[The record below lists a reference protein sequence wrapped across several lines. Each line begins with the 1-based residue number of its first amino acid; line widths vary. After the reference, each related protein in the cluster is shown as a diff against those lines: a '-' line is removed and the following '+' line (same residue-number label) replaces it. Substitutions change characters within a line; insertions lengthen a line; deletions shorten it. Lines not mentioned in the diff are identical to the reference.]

1 MSFTVGKLENLLRDL
16 KRKSDQ
22 NGEKDMTQREYFE
35 RIGAIRGHIGKGK
48 LEKAEELLT
57 QLYAYKPVRLLW
69 FVAKAEYVLKKYG
82 DLKAALK
89 ILDDK
94 YFLGE
99 DYPGL
104 KECMEFRIN
113 AFRQKGEEWDAIR
126 EEYCYRK
133 ACGQACDHLEEAL
146 VEGLELLAE
155 DSENLAALETLG
167 EKFYHTADII
177 AYLIVRMAQMQM
189 GNVQEDAKVRWF
201 DQIPNCGY
209 LKEKLCSKKA
219 NTFIL
224 VMDESLNRALEILG
238 FLLHKLGHQV
248 FLLSPPQ
255 VFETENRLDLRETIE
270 VSMEHI
276 QRYPDMCVIPPVAL
290 TQGGEV
296 YGDNREYIIDHI
308 CREESQRDNAVV
320 LCSGYLLEQLC
331 IREGIRGRIG
341 RLSPYETDFKEEKLQ
356 FGWAGSYLSYI
367 SDLYGYDVR
376 ADLEAKPE
384 VDFSILIPARNSSK
398 TLRHTLETCLKQRYQ
413 GSYEVVISDN
423 SVDGDSGIYDLCQE
437 LGDSRIRYVR
447 TPRSLT
453 LTKSFEFG
461 YLQTRGEF
469 VLSMGSDD
477 GLLPWGLEVIKQVM
491 DRFPQ
496 EEIIQWDRGFYAWPG
511 FNGGQENM
519 FQIPRKY
526 EKQRIQ
532 AYLEDTGN
540 ILKSVAQNPQ
550 MVYIM
555 PLLYINSGFRRR
567 YLKTLMEKTGKLFD
581 GCNQDLQTG
590 MINCC
595 INKRILQIYYPI
607 TIAGMSDT
615 SVGYL
620 VGGVTPGAEGEK
632 TAQARKQI
640 YQWENMGLFIPLKRE
655 RLMYGLGID
664 IGSLYRVLSRAVEE
678 GLIPEKEA
686 DQVLSWQ
693 TVVLHGAESY
703 HVLLRDTCDLFIH
716 VERFMAK
723 KLGKEQV
730 RWFEREVY
738 GKALALRCVYEG
750 ELERSKAQK
759 SYREEVDQFGG
770 EVLDAS
776 RYGVS
781 NIGEAVELFEKKTGL

>member
-1 MSFTVGKLENLLRDL
+1 
-16 KRKSDQ
+16 
-22 NGEKDMTQREYFE
+22 MTQREYFE
-35 RIGAIRGHIGKGK
+35 RISAIRGHIAKGK
-48 LEKAEELLT
+48 LEKAQALLT

-69 FVAKAEYVLKKYG
+69 FVAKAEYVLKKEG
-82 DLKAALK
+82 APEAALK
-89 ILDDK
+89 ILDHK

-104 KECMEFRIN
+104 KECMQFRIN
-113 AFRQKGEEWDAIR
+113 TFRQKGEEWDALR
-126 EEYCYRK
+126 EEYCYQR
-133 ACGQACDHLEEAL
+133 ACGQDCDQLKKMLA
-146 VEGLELLAE
+146 EGLELLSE
-155 DSENLAALETLG
+155 DSENLAALEDLG
-167 EKFYHTADII
+167 DRFYHTADII
-177 AYLIVRMAQMQM
+177 AYLIVRMVRMQV
-189 GNVQEDAKVRWF
+189 GNVQQDSRARWF
-201 DQIPNCGY
+201 DQLENCGY
-209 LKEKLCSKKA
+209 LKEKLCPQKA

-248 FLLSPPQ
+248 FLLGPPL
-255 VFETENRLDLRETIE
+255 VFETENRLDLRQTIE
-270 VSMEHI
+270 VSMDHI
-276 QRYPDMCVIPPVAL
+276 QRYPDMCIIPPVAL
-290 TQGGEV
+290 VQEGEI
-296 YGDNREYIIDHI
+296 YGDNREYVIDHI
-308 CREESQRDNAVV
+308 CREESQRDNAVI
-320 LCSGYLLEQLC
+320 LCSGHLLEQLC

-341 RLSPYETDFKEEKLQ
+341 RLSPYEADFKEEKLQ
-356 FGWAGSYLSYI
+356 FGWVGSYLSYI

-398 TLRHTLETCLKQRYQ
+398 TLRYTIQTCLKQRYQ

-437 LGDSRIRYVR
+437 LGDPRIRYVR

-469 VLSMGSDD
+469 VVSIGSDD
-477 GLLPWGLEVIKQVM
+477 GMLPWGLEVIKQVM
-491 DRFPQ
+491 DRAPQ

-526 EKQRIQ
+526 KKQKIQ

-540 ILKSVAQNPQ
+540 ILKGVAQNPQ
-550 MVYIM
+550 MAYVM

-567 YLKTLMEKTGKLFD
+567 YLKTLLGKTGKLFD
-581 GCNQDLQTG
+581 GSNQDLQTG

-607 TIAGMSDT
+607 TIAGMSDN
-615 SVGYL
+615 SIGYL
-620 VGGVTPGAEGEK
+620 VGGVTPRAEGEK
-632 TAQARKQI
+632 AAQARKQV
-640 YQWENMGLFIPLKRE
+640 YQWENMGLFIPLARE
-655 RLMYGLGID
+655 RLIYGLGVD
-664 IGSLYRVLSRAVEE
+664 ICSLYRVLSRAVEE
-678 GLIPEKEA
+678 GLLTEKEA
-686 DQVLSWQ
+686 DQILDWR
-693 TVVLHGAESY
+693 TVVLHASQSY
-703 HVLLRDTCDLFIH
+703 HVLTRDTYDLFVH
-716 VERFMAK
+716 MERFMAK
-723 KLGKEQV
+723 KLGKEQMQ
-730 RWFEREVY
+730 WFEREVY
-738 GKALALRCVYEG
+738 RDALTLRYVDEQ
-750 ELERSKAQK
+750 ELEKSKAQK

-781 NIGEAVELFEKKTGL
+781 NIVEAVELFEKKTGL